1 MVRPLF
7 HYAYR
12 QEGVILDQQ
21 YNYQG
26 NLLAAC
32 NSNGEILF
40 FSAESEE
47 QHREPVYSTDRK
59 RSSDRRNAAIL
70 RIAWS
75 LPIFGYFASASIS
88 REIDLFTCSKSS
100 IAELVCRKMEY
111 IPLALAFCPVETD
124 PLLAVGLSD
133 GSIVLL
139 NEQLQEVAAVSA
151 HEEAVN
157 CLAWDHRILAFE
169 KNKWIA
175 ANFSHVRK
183 PSGLDDPPLLVSGS
197 SDASLKLWRWEGGR
211 LSELQ
216 RIRGH
221 QRAVRDV
228 QWRSTYLFD
237 CDRFV
242 ISCSEVLPPDSG
254 RHRLH
259 LETQKQLALAQGDAA
274 VRRPR
279 LQGQLQLSG
288 QDGRSQLLQRRGGAR
303 GDGDNAREERGADG
317 RGHQILLLICV
328 RLKDTR

>member
-40 FSAESEE
+40 YSAESEE
-47 QHREPVYSTDRK
+47 QNREPVYSSDRK
-59 RSSDRRNAAIL
+59 RSDRKNAAIL
-70 RIAWS
+70 KIAWS

-100 IAELVCRKMEY
+100 IAEVVCRKMEY
-111 IPLALAFCPVETD
+111 IPLALAFCPIETD

-133 GSIVLL
+133 GSIVML
-139 NEQLQEVAAVSA
+139 NEQLQQVAAASA

-197 SDASLKLWRWEGGR
+197 SDASLKLWRW
-211 LSELQ
+211 
-216 RIRGH
+216 
-221 QRAVRDV
+221 
-228 QWRSTYLFD
+228 
-237 CDRFV
+237 
-242 ISCSEVLPPDSG
+242 
-254 RHRLH
+254 
-259 LETQKQLALAQGDAA
+259 
-274 VRRPR
+274 
-279 LQGQLQLSG
+279 
-288 QDGRSQLLQRRGGAR
+288 
-303 GDGDNAREERGADG
+303 
-317 RGHQILLLICV
+317 
-328 RLKDTR
+328 